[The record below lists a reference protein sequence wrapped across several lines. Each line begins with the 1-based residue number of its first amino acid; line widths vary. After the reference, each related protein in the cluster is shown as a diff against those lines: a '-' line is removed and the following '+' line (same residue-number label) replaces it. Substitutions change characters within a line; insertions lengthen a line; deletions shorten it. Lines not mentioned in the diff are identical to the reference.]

1 MNGSLKRV
9 ALLAAAL
16 AVAVRSSEGSSNVP
30 RTEGQTSPASSSRSS
45 MPQWQANGTA
55 KPACPLVTPGPPA
68 GERRTA
74 SKPFSSN
81 HFSVTRQKVGSS

>member
-9 ALLAAAL
+9 APLVAAL
-16 AVAVRSSEGSSNVP
+16 AVAACNAEGSSNVP
-30 RTEGQTSPASSSRSS
+30 RTAGQTSPASSSRSAI
-45 MPQWQANGTA
+45 PQWQAKGTA
-55 KPACPLVTPGPPA
+55 KPGCPLVTPGPPA

-81 HFSVTRQKVGSS
+81 HFYVTRQKVGSS